1 MFTSSSFTFHVTG
14 NSNKYCHRSNHYKKI
29 SLLECETAII
39 VKITI
44 NPDNQNTMEVIKG
57 QYNQICVQKKYHLFY
72 QHLWPINKYINH
84 LVQSNK
90 SFCI

>member
-29 SLLECETAII
+29 SSLECETAII

-44 NPDNQNTMEVIKG
+44 NPDNQNTMEVMFKQRAIKPNLRAEEISPLLSASLA
-57 QYNQICVQKKYHLFY
+57 YKQID
-72 QHLWPINKYINH
+72 
-84 LVQSNK
+84 K
-90 SFCI
+90 SFSPK